1 MHVNPQDQR
10 LTSTVID
17 MARHFQFETVAEG
30 VEELEQFKLLQAM
43 GCDLIQG
50 FLFAPP
56 LNETML
62 LQVVANGFADT
73 PAFATQ
79 L

>member
-1 MHVNPQDQR
+1 
-10 LTSTVID
+10 
-17 MARHFQFETVAEG
+17 MARHFQFTTVAEG

-56 LNETML
+56 LSEPML
-62 LQVVANGFADT
+62 LQLVATGFANT
-73 PAFATQ
+73 PAFVG
-79 L
+79 